1 MSCSQY
7 QESKNNISSSRIDLT
22 SSPRG
27 QNKLMTTLLK
37 PTAVQS
43 LRTPTLSSYA
53 GEPMVNWESYTNILP
68 QACSCDGENQS
79 SGEGDSSPPTYI
91 YTSNLGQ
98 IRPVFP
104 SLTIEKEFYQV
115 APPGIPFSDELLYYV
130 LSQAENLYLARE
142 MCWVYSIGNTE
153 TYIIKPVSDEQV
165 LALVAASKPV
175 PQDKPL
181 ASSLIKI
188 IGMGRSV
195 ATLAACGGRELPIVS
210 LSKLFWSNYQEFFD
224 EVRNYFLRFTTVP
237 GYFDSQILQVI
248 NQLWQAGLN
257 PGNAD
262 NYRAINFV
270 LTRYLGVY
278 QNAHSILFPLSS
290 ELEPQYTLVA
300 VEAKPSILQG
310 DGKIYDVIFTYQP
323 INSGQTKMWYCQ
335 VDLKTEFP
343 YLVMPMGE
351 YLYL

>member
-1 MSCSQY
+1 M
-7 QESKNNISSSRIDLT
+7 
-22 SSPRG
+22 
-27 QNKLMTTLLK
+27 TLLQ
-37 PTAVQS
+37 PTAAQS
-43 LRTPTLSSYA
+43 LRTPTVSSYA
-53 GEPMVNWESYTNILP
+53 EEPIVNWESYANIVP
-68 QACSCDGENQS
+68 QACSCDGENPS

-104 SLTIEKEFYQV
+104 SLTIEKEFSQV
-115 APPGIPFSDELLYYV
+115 APPVSSGIPLPDVLYDV
-130 LSQAENLYLARE
+130 LSQAKNLYLARE
-142 MCWVYSIGNTE
+142 MRWVYSIGNTE

-175 PQDKPL
+175 PQDKPF
-181 ASSLIKI
+181 ASSLTTI
-188 IGMGRSV
+188 IGMGGSV
-195 ATLAACGGRELPIVS
+195 ATLAACGGRELTIVS
-210 LSKLFWSNYQEFFD
+210 LSKLFWSNYQKFFD
-224 EVRNYFLRFTTVP
+224 AVKNSLLRLFRITDFTTVP
-237 GYFDSQILQVI
+237 QYFDSQILQVI
-248 NQLWQAGLN
+248 SQLWQAGLN
-257 PGNAD
+257 LGNAD

-278 QNAHSILFPLSS
+278 HNAYSILFPLSPETPS
-290 ELEPQYTLVA
+290 PETPSPEPRLPEPQYKLVA